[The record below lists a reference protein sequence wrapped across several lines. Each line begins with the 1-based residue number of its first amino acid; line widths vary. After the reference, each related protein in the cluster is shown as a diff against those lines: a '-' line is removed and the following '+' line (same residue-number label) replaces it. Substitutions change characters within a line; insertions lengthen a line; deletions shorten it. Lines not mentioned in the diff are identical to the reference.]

1 MRNLGRAK
9 RMILFCGRR
18 AVFCSSGRVAADDW
32 EPEKKKGGKKPTPKM
47 KSYRGMSSKQGHSYV
62 RGAALLTKYGIVRVG
77 ARSSKAR
84 SRGECFEALAARR
97 RSLFS
102 ADNKAA
108 RCTDGVPDS
117 RAKHA
122 GLELIWGMFQCFGT
136 VPACLWFR

>member
-1 MRNLGRAK
+1 MR
-9 RMILFCGRR
+9 
-18 AVFCSSGRVAADDW
+18 
-32 EPEKKKGGKKPTPKM
+32 
-47 KSYRGMSSKQGHSYV
+47 SYRGMSSKQGHSCV
-62 RGAALLTKYGIVRVG
+62 RVAALLVSMHKQALVITAPHQTEYRIVRVLVG
-77 ARSSKAR
+77 AKTSKAR
-84 SRGECFEALAARR
+84 SRGECFEALAARQ

-136 VPACLWFR
+136 VPASLWFR